1 MLLRRL
7 AQVWLIVPTL
17 LPTPGNIELYGKAR
31 ILRWVPVPRYLAR
44 PTPFLNAARTS
55 ADLESMRRNSPSEPV
70 PVAKGPRNDWQTILS
85 LLPYLA
91 TYKWRVAFALTCLIG
106 AKVANLGVPIVMKK
120 VIDSL
125 SSIQHLTALGRA
137 QDSAAIILVSG
148 VGLLVVAYAFVRLST
163 SLFTE
168 LREMLFAKVTESA
181 VRQLALKV
189 FRHLHSLSLRF
200 HLDRQTGG
208 MSRDIERGTRGI
220 QQLVSYS
227 LYSIL
232 PTLVEVGL
240 VLGFFVAKYEAYY
253 AIVTLIALV
262 TYIVFTIKLTEWR
275 THFRRTM
282 NELDSKANSRAIDSL
297 LNYETVKYF
306 GNEEW
311 EAQRYDENLRRYR
324 TAAIRSQ
331 RSLSVLNFGQQ
342 FIIGTGLVFILWRAT
357 QGVIAGHLTL
367 GDLVLINTFMLQ
379 LYIPL
384 NFLGVVYRELKQSL
398 TDMDRMFTLLGAGR
412 EVPDVP
418 NAPALVAK
426 GAEVRFENVSF
437 SYERARPILHNV
449 DFTIRAGTTTA
460 VVGHSGS
467 GKSTLGRL
475 LFRFY
480 DLDREQ
486 GGRILLDGQDIRDVA
501 QDSLRAAIGI
511 VPQDTVLFN
520 DSIYYNIAYGRPSAS
535 RDEVIAAA
543 RAAHIHEFI
552 ESLPAGYETPVGE
565 RGLKLSGGE
574 KQRVAI
580 ARTLL
585 KNPPLLIFDE
595 ATSALDSKSERA
607 IQHELDLIA
616 QERTTLIIAHRLST
630 VVHAQQII
638 VMDHGKIV
646 ERGTHAELVRAGG
659 LFAQMWALQQQKA
672 AEPEEGADD
681 PVDVGESARA

>member
-1 MLLRRL
+1 
-7 AQVWLIVPTL
+7 
-17 LPTPGNIELYGKAR
+17 
-31 ILRWVPVPRYLAR
+31 
-44 PTPFLNAARTS
+44 
-55 ADLESMRRNSPSEPV
+55 MRRNSPSEPV

-85 LLPYLA
+85 LLPYLT

-148 VGLLVVAYAFVRLST
+148 VGLLVVAYAIVRLST

-200 HLDRQTGG
+200 HLERQTGG

-311 EAQRYDENLRRYR
+311 EAQRYDENLKRYR
-324 TAAIRSQ
+324 AAAIRSQ

-379 LYIPL
+379 LYVPL

-418 NAPALVAK
+418 NAPSLVVG

-437 SYERARPILHNV
+437 SYERTRSILHGV
-449 DFTIRAGTTTA
+449 DFTIPAGTTTA

-616 QERTTLIIAHRLST
+616 RERTTLIIAHRLST

-638 VMDHGKIV
+638 VMDHGRIV

-659 LFAQMWALQQQKA
+659 LFSQMWALQQQKA

-681 PVDVGESARA
+681 TVEVGESARA

>member
-1 MLLRRL
+1 MH
-7 AQVWLIVPTL
+7 Q
-17 LPTPGNIELYGKAR
+17 
-31 ILRWVPVPRYLAR
+31 
-44 PTPFLNAARTS
+44 
-55 ADLESMRRNSPSEPV
+55 
-70 PVAKGPRNDWQTILS
+70 GPRNDWQTIRS
-85 LLPYLA
+85 LLPYLT

-106 AKVANLGVPIVMKK
+106 AKVANLGVPIVMKRI
-120 VIDSL
+120 VDSL
-125 SSIQHLTALGRA
+125 ASVQHFAAFGRA
-137 QDSAAIILVSG
+137 HDSPGMVLIGGI
-148 VGLLVVAYAFVRLST
+148 GLLVVAYAAARLST

-168 LREMLFAKVTESA
+168 LRELLFAKVTESA
-181 VRQLALKV
+181 VRQLALQV
-189 FRHLHSLSLRF
+189 FRHLHALSLRF
-200 HLDRQTGG
+200 HLERQTGG
-208 MSRDIERGTRGI
+208 MSRDIERGTKGI

-240 VLGFFVAKYEAYY
+240 VLAFFVTKYEAYY

-262 TYIVFTIKLTEWR
+262 SYIVFTVKVTEWR

-282 NELDSKANSRAIDSL
+282 NDLDSKANSRAIDSL

-311 EAQRYDENLRRYR
+311 ETRRYDENLQRYR
-324 TAAIRSQ
+324 AAAIKSQ
-331 RSLSVLNFGQQ
+331 RSLSMLNFGQQ
-342 FIIGTGLVFILWRAT
+342 TIIGIGLVFILWRAT
-357 QGVIAGHLTL
+357 QGVMAGRLTL

-384 NFLGVVYRELKQSL
+384 NFLGVVYRELKQAL

-412 EVPDVP
+412 EVPDAP
-418 NAPALVAK
+418 NAPPLSVR
-426 GAEVRFENVSF
+426 GAEVRFENVNF
-437 SYERARPILHNV
+437 AYEKARPILHGV
-449 DFTIRAGTTTA
+449 DFTIPAGTTTA

-480 DLDREQ
+480 DVERTQGAQGAQGAQ
-486 GGRILLDGQDIRDVA
+486 GGSIRIDGQDIRDVT

-543 RAAHIHEFI
+543 RAAHIHDFI
-552 ESLPAGYETPVGE
+552 EALPEGYETPVGE

-585 KNPPLLIFDE
+585 KNPPILIFDE

-607 IQHELDLIA
+607 IQRELDSIA
-616 QERTTLIIAHRLST
+616 RERTTLIIAHRLST

-638 VMDHGKIV
+638 VMDHGRIV
-646 ERGTHAELVRAGG
+646 ERGTFAELLSAGG
-659 LFAQMWALQQQKA
+659 LFAQMWMLQQQRAGEA
-672 AEPEEGADD
+672 ALDQRDTAG
-681 PVDVGESARA
+681 V

>member
-1 MLLRRL
+1 MRRL
-7 AQVWLIVPTL
+7 P
-17 LPTPGNIELYGKAR
+17 PSGEPS
-31 ILRWVPVPRYLAR
+31 PLA
-44 PTPFLNAARTS
+44 T
-55 ADLESMRRNSPSEPV
+55 
-70 PVAKGPRNDWQTILS
+70 GPRNDWQTIVS

-91 TYKWRVAFALTCLIG
+91 TYKWRVIFALTCLIG
-106 AKVANLGVPIVMKK
+106 AKVANLGVPVVMKRI
-120 VIDSL
+120 VDSL
-125 SSIQHLTALGRA
+125 ASVQQLTALGRA
-137 QDSAAIILVSG
+137 EHAPSIVLAGGI
-148 VGLLVVAYAFVRLST
+148 GLLVIAYAVVRLST

-168 LREMLFAKVTESA
+168 LREILFSKVTESA

-189 FRHLHSLSLRF
+189 FRHLHALSLRF

-220 QQLVSYS
+220 TQLISYS

-240 VLGFFVAKYEAYY
+240 VLGFFVVRYEAYY
-253 AIVTLIALV
+253 AIVTLVALV
-262 TYIVFTIKLTEWR
+262 AYIVFTVKVTEWR

-282 NELDSKANSRAIDSL
+282 NELDSRANSRAIDSL

-311 EAQRYDENLRRYR
+311 EAQRYDENLKRYR
-324 TAAIRSQ
+324 AAAIKSQ
-331 RSLSVLNFGQQ
+331 NSLSALNFGQQ
-342 FIIGTGLVFILWRAT
+342 AIIGTGLVFILWRAT
-357 QGVIAGHLTL
+357 QGVMAGRLTL

-398 TDMDRMFTLLGAGR
+398 TDMDRMFSLMGVMR

-418 NAPALVAK
+418 NAPPLAVR
-426 GAEVRFENVSF
+426 GGEVRFDHVNF
-437 SYERARPILHNV
+437 AYEPSRPILHDV
-449 DFTIRAGTTTA
+449 SFTIAAGTTTA

-467 GKSTLGRL
+467 GKSTLARL

-480 DLDREQ
+480 DLDRAS
-486 GGRILLDGQDIRDVA
+486 GGAIAIDGQDIRDVA
-501 QDSLRAAIGI
+501 QDTLRAAIGI

-520 DSIYYNIAYGRPSAS
+520 DTIYYNIAYGRPSAS
-535 RDEVIAAA
+535 RDDVIAAA

-552 ESLPAGYETPVGE
+552 EGLPKGYETSVGE

-585 KNPPLLIFDE
+585 KNPPILVFDE
-595 ATSALDSKSERA
+595 ATSALDSRSERA
-607 IQHELDLIA
+607 IQHELDQIA
-616 QERTTLIIAHRLST
+616 RNRTTLIIAHRLST

-638 VMDHGKIV
+638 VMDHGRIV
-646 ERGTHAELVRAGG
+646 EQGTHAELLRAGG
-659 LFAQMWALQQQKA
+659 LFAQMWALQQQRAEQEARDGDGA
-672 AEPEEGADD
+672 AEGIETPDA
-681 PVDVGESARA
+681 SALPQTETTGRA